1 MSENNNEQMDLGN
14 NSTAS
19 DSNATNAAEI
29 PTSPTSKML
38 TNENTT
44 SKLKLAI
51 KTPKDKK
58 DILIDESSTVKQV
71 TFKENKILF
80 STIFLL
86 FF

>member
-71 TFKENKILF
+71 TFKEKNILF